1 MLILENVNMSAK
13 IHYEGTNYVYR
24 LTIDRVA
31 NIRHES
37 LIDETTGH
45 NLIETRPIVATK
57 LIRDM
62 RKEL

>member
-1 MLILENVNMSAK
+1 MILEEVNMSAK
-13 IHYEGTNYVYR
+13 FHYEGVDYIYR

-31 NIRHES
+31 NTRFES
-37 LIDETTGH
+37 LIDETTGK
-45 NLIETRPIVATK
+45 NLIIERPIVATK